1 MWLFRKLYRKLLWLV
16 CCRLHGLQHHGSS
29 SKPKQ
34 LKKFDMKKTDIKI
47 SFTGSVNEEN
57 VRAFINEIKNLNE
70 KNPASNS
77 LTIYISSPGG
87 NVDIAVEFFNFLKL
101 LECKITTVNISCVNS
116 AAVIIFAAG
125 TERICL
131 PCSSFYVH
139 SVSKNL
145 NGTFTAADLLREVK
159 EMSANTDK
167 IASIL
172 ESASNKNKSYWKRL
186 MRKGCLLTPQKA
198 NELGLVNVISNYK

>member
-1 MWLFRKLYRKLLWLV
+1 
-16 CCRLHGLQHHGSS
+16 
-29 SKPKQ
+29 
-34 LKKFDMKKTDIKI
+34 MKNLDVKI

-57 VRAFINEIKNLNE
+57 VRTFINEIKNSVE
-70 KNPASNS
+70 KNPESNS
-77 LTIYISSPGG
+77 MIIYISSPGG
-87 NVDIAVEFFNFLKL
+87 NVDIAVELFNFLKL
-101 LECKITTVNISCVNS
+101 LDCTITTVNISCVNS
-116 AAVIIFAAG
+116 AAIIIFAAG

-139 SVSKNL
+139 SVTKNL
-145 NGTFTAADLLREVK
+145 NGDFTADDLLREVK
-159 EMSANTDK
+159 EMSANTNK

-198 NELGLVNVISNYK
+198 KEVGLVNDISEHK

>member
-1 MWLFRKLYRKLLWLV
+1 
-16 CCRLHGLQHHGSS
+16 
-29 SKPKQ
+29 
-34 LKKFDMKKTDIKI
+34 MKNLDVKI

-57 VRAFINEIKNLNE
+57 VRTFINEIKNSVE
-70 KNPASNS
+70 KNPESNS

-87 NVDIAVEFFNFLKL
+87 NVDIAVELFNFLKL
-101 LECKITTVNISCVNS
+101 LDCKIKTVNISCVNS
-116 AAVIIFAAG
+116 AAIIIFASG

-139 SVSKNL
+139 SVTKNL
-145 NGTFTAADLLREVK
+145 NGDFTADDLLREVK
-159 EMSANTDK
+159 EMSANTNK

-198 NELGLVNVISNYK
+198 KEVGLVNDISEHK

>member
-1 MWLFRKLYRKLLWLV
+1 
-16 CCRLHGLQHHGSS
+16 
-29 SKPKQ
+29 
-34 LKKFDMKKTDIKI
+34 MKNLDIKI
-47 SFTGSVNEEN
+47 SFTGSVNEKN
-57 VRAFINEIKNLNE
+57 VRAFITEIKNLVE
-70 KNPASNS
+70 KNPESNS

-87 NVDIAVEFFNFLKL
+87 NVDIAVELFNFLKL

-139 SVSKNL
+139 SVTKNL

-186 MRKGCLLTPQKA
+186 MRKGCLLTSQKA
-198 NELGLVNVISNYK
+198 RELGLINDISECK

>member
-1 MWLFRKLYRKLLWLV
+1 
-16 CCRLHGLQHHGSS
+16 
-29 SKPKQ
+29 
-34 LKKFDMKKTDIKI
+34 MKNLDI

-57 VRAFINEIKNLNE
+57 VHAFITEIKNLIE
-70 KNPASNS
+70 KNPESNS

-101 LECKITTVNISCVNS
+101 LDCTIKTVNISCVNS
-116 AAVIIFAAG
+116 AAIIIFAAG
-125 TERICL
+125 TERISL

-139 SVSKNL
+139 SITKNL
-145 NGTFTAADLLREVK
+145 NGDFTAADLLREVK

-186 MRKGCLLTPQKA
+186 MRKGCLLTAQKA
-198 NELGLVNVISNYK
+198 KDLGLVNGISEYK